1 VEKRFSGGL
10 YFWFVAW
17 SKAIGNQSNG
27 TDTASASGQYPQDSR
42 NAGADRGLSSFD
54 RSQRFV
60 GSVVWAIPMGRGK
73 TFGSALPAAANS
85 LVGGWQLSGI
95 FVAQTGAPF
104 SILMSC
110 ADVNAQGNNCRPNR
124 LASGEL
130 PAGGGSIGKWFDTA
144 AFAVPFPQAFGN
156 AGRNI
161 LRGPATNTFDLAW
174 RGRSRGKIETRA
186 APSGTGRS
194 SMP

>member
-1 VEKRFSGGL
+1 L
-10 YFWFVAW
+10 
-17 SKAIGNQSNG
+17 
-27 TDTASASGQYPQDSR
+27 
-42 NAGADRGLSSFD
+42 
-54 RSQRFV
+54 
-60 GSVVWAIPMGRGK
+60 GS
-73 TFGSALPAAANS
+73 TLPAAANS
-85 LVGGWQLSGI
+85 LVSGWQLSGI

-161 LRGPATNTFDLAW
+161 LRGPATNTFDLGLSRSFAW
-174 RGRSRGKIETRA
+174 GKIETRRLQVRA
-186 APSGTGRS
+186 EFFNALNHTNFGLPVNSIDSPSFGTIAS
-194 SMP
+194 SARAREIQLGARVEF